1 MHAAECATVR
11 LRRLSKQ
18 ARFHEGENEGVA
30 TVRAQ
35 DTGLTAQMRPLSGR
49 RGAGR
54 QAHVPVT
61 AQTQRTENS
70 RGRTP
75 CPRSSGARRC
85 PPRGRLGR
93 HSARLGDG
101 PPVAAHDETSRCSL
115 GIALRRRGPSR
126 LVTSRCRPR
135 GHARSAGLCERR
147 GTSQTPERSRL
158 RVDGPTCFRAGKEMF
173 P

>member
-30 TVRAQ
+30 TVCAQ
-35 DTGLTAQMRPLSGR
+35 DTGLTARMRPPSGR

-54 QAHVPVT
+54 QVHVPVT

-75 CPRSSGARRC
+75 RPRSSGARRC

-101 PPVAAHDETSRCSL
+101 PPAAAHVETSCCSL

-147 GTSQTPERSRL
+147 RTITDAGAESVSR
-158 RVDGPTCFRAGKEMF
+158 RRANVFQGR
-173 P
+173 